1 MPNGSIDMN
10 ITVLTEEYRAN
21 GFLVARGLFGAN
33 LLREVTAEVERV
45 VQGAAATAEHGRIY
59 FDDEAEAAAGR
70 TASAVRCVFRIQE
83 HSNYLRELLQ
93 SALMLD
99 LVRPLLGDEPV
110 ADGIQ
115 YIDKPP
121 HASYE
126 FPYHQDN
133 AYQFYDPP
141 RALAATVALD
151 EQRAESGP
159 IACLRG
165 SQALDIL
172 PHEPSGVLGASRGL
186 VDPPDT
192 ATYPEVAVEMEAG
205 DVLVHHTNVIHR
217 TGPNRTPGHR
227 RNLGFTY
234 HGAGATKDA
243 EAAAKFEHELAA
255 KHATQRR
262 PSSP

>member
-1 MPNGSIDMN
+1 MN
-10 ITVLTEEYRAN
+10 IAALTEEYRAD
-21 GFLVARGLFGAN
+21 GFAVVRELFGAD

-45 VQGAAATAEHGRIY
+45 VHDAAASAEHGRVY
-59 FDDEAEAAAGR
+59 FDNAAAAADR

-83 HSNYLRELLQ
+83 HSSSLRELLH
-93 SALMLD
+93 SSLLLD
-99 LVRPLLGDEPV
+99 LVRPFLGDEPM

-133 AYQFYDPP
+133 AYAFHEPP
-141 RALAATVALD
+141 WALVATVALD
-151 EQRAESGP
+151 GQGADSGA

-165 SQALDIL
+165 SHVLDIL
-172 PHEPSGVLGASRGL
+172 PHQPSGVLGASRGL
-186 VDPPDT
+186 VDVPDA
-192 ATYPEVAVEMEAG
+192 ATYPEVAVDMDAG

-234 HGAGATKDA
+234 HGAGTTTDA
-243 EAAAKFEHELAA
+243 EARAEYERELARN
-255 KHATQRR
+255 TG
-262 PSSP
+262 SSR